1 MSVSAI
7 VLAAGLSS
15 RMGPQNKLLLPFGK
29 QPMVRVV
36 VTQLLAAGL
45 QEVIV
50 VTGHQEAEVRDA
62 LKGLP
67 IRWVHNTNY
76 QSGMTSS
83 IQAGVA
89 VAGGTGYLI
98 GLADMPLLR
107 AENYTGLVN
116 AFEQAYREDI
126 ACMIAAARDGRQRNP
141 VIFSSHY
148 REGILNHT
156 FPEGCKELV
165 LQHASHLRLL
175 HIPEPQALKD
185 FDTPEAYQNQV
196 QDDD

>member
-15 RMGPQNKLLLPFGK
+15 RMGPQNKLLLPFGG

-36 VTQLLAAGL
+36 VAALLAAGL

-50 VTGHQEAEVRDA
+50 VTGHQEAEVWNA
-62 LKGLP
+62 LEGLP
-67 IRWVHNTNY
+67 VRYIHNPRY
-76 QSGMTSS
+76 QEGMTSS

-89 VAGGTGYLI
+89 IAGGTGYLI
-98 GLADMPLLR
+98 GLADMPLLK
-107 AENYTGLVN
+107 ADDYTGLVN
-116 AFEQAYREDI
+116 AFEDAYLEDA
-126 ACMIAAARDGRQRNP
+126 ACIVAAACDGRQRNP

-148 REGILNHT
+148 RAAILNHT

-175 HIPEPQALKD
+175 DIPEPHALKD
-185 FDTPEAYQNQV
+185 FDTPEAYQRQGR
-196 QDDD
+196 DAD